1 MARRHQVVG
10 SLTVKRIANALL
22 RVYVTMGELGVNDD
36 EGETDRLVTT
46 KDTVRVVLSAYRN
59 DSLALVGG

>member
-1 MARRHQVVG
+1 
-10 SLTVKRIANALL
+10 
-22 RVYVTMGELGVNDD
+22 MGELGVNDD